1 MSGTTTERR
10 EGIAALAELVSRM
23 TNIREATPGDTGAA
37 LVAQLSQRLA
47 AVEQRVQAQEARR

>member
-1 MSGTTTERR
+1 
-10 EGIAALAELVSRM
+10 M